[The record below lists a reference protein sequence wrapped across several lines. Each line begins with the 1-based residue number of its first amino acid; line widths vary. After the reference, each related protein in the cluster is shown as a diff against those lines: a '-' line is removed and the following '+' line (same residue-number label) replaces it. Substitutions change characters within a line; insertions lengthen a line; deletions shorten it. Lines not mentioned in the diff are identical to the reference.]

1 LPHRSH
7 TLTAFLWLP
16 LAAWLALWPAM
27 EARQAP
33 RPLVSGAMVRK
44 ARPVTVGGCHARAAM
59 AVARPQGDGC
69 GSCCADRNG
78 SERRMPACPEQ
89 GSARCGQ
96 CFGTNGLLLVAHVL
110 SMPDPERPELGLIRH
125 GDHVAASR
133 DLRPPEPPP
142 RAAHP
147 FPFA

>member
-1 LPHRSH
+1 MPHRSH

-147 FPFA
+147 FPSA